1 MAQNLVMFDP
11 ADNEWCVVCRIGSI
25 GDTSKSVVAFYKTR
39 DEANEAAASLRE
51 KINIPVNI
59 QIFQYSYAKD
69 EMDILK
75 LLLLDGIDIAIKY
88 MVG

>member
-11 ADNEWCVVCRIGSI
+11 ADNEWCVVCRIGAI
-25 GDTSKSVVAFYKTR
+25 GDNTKSTVAFYKTR

-75 LLLLDGIDIAIKY
+75 LLLLDGIDFAIKY
-88 MVG
+88 VVG

>member
-1 MAQNLVMFDP
+1 MAKNLVMFDP

-25 GDTSKSVVAFYKTR
+25 GDTPKTTVAFYKTR

-51 KINIPVNI
+51 KIDIPVNI
-59 QIFQYSYAKD
+59 QVFQYSYAKD
-69 EMDILK
+69 EMDLMG
-75 LLLLDGIDIAIKY
+75 LLLLDGIDFMVKY

>member
-1 MAQNLVMFDP
+1 MAHNLVMFDP
-11 ADNEWCVVCRIGSI
+11 SDNEWCVVCRIGSI
-25 GDTSKSVVAFYKTR
+25 GDTTKTTVAFYKTR

-51 KINIPVNI
+51 KISIPVNI
-59 QIFQYSYAKD
+59 QIFEYSYAKD

-75 LLLLDGIDIAIKY
+75 LLLLDGIDFAIKY

>member
-1 MAQNLVMFDP
+1 MAQNLIMFDP

-25 GDTSKSVVAFYKTR
+25 GDNTKTTVAFYKTR

-51 KINIPVNI
+51 KIDIPVNI

-75 LLLLDGIDIAIKY
+75 LLLLDGIDFAIKY
-88 MVG
+88 VVG

>member
-1 MAQNLVMFDP
+1 MARNLVMFDP

-25 GDTSKSVVAFYKTR
+25 GDTPKTTVAFYKTR

-51 KINIPVNI
+51 KINVPVNV

-69 EMDILK
+69 ELDLMG
-75 LLLLDGIDIAIKY
+75 LLLLDGIDFAVKY
-88 MVG
+88 MAG

>member
-1 MAQNLVMFDP
+1 MAKNLVMFDP
-11 ADNEWCVVCRIGSI
+11 ADNEWCVICRIGSI
-25 GDTSKSVVAFYKTR
+25 GDTPKVTIAFYKTR

-51 KINIPVNI
+51 KIDAPVNI

-75 LLLLDGIDIAIKY
+75 LLMLDGIDFVVKY

>member
-11 ADNEWCVVCRIGSI
+11 ADNNWCVICRIGSI
-25 GDTSKSVVAFYKTR
+25 GDIPKCTIAFYKTEE
-39 DEANEAAASLRE
+39 DAQEAARSLSE
-51 KINIPVNI
+51 KVAVPVNI

-75 LLLLDGIDIAIKY
+75 LLMLDGIDFAVKY
-88 MVG
+88 MMG

>member
-1 MAQNLVMFDP
+1 MARNLVMFDP

-25 GDTSKSVVAFYKTR
+25 EDTPKTIVAFYKTR

-51 KINIPVNI
+51 KIDIPVNI

-75 LLLLDGIDIAIKY
+75 LLLLDGIDITDKY

>member
-11 ADNEWCVVCRIGSI
+11 ADNEWCVICRIGSI
-25 GDTSKSVVAFYKTR
+25 GDAPKATIAFYKTR

-51 KINIPVNI
+51 KIDSPVNI

-88 MVG
+88 VVG

>member
-25 GDTSKSVVAFYKTR
+25 GDTPKTTVAFYKTQ

-51 KINIPVNI
+51 KIDIPVNI
-59 QIFQYSYAKD
+59 HIFQYSYAKD

-75 LLLLDGIDIAIKY
+75 LLLLDGIDIAVKY
-88 MVG
+88 MIG

>member
-1 MAQNLVMFDP
+1 MATNLVMFDP

-25 GDTSKSVVAFYKTR
+25 GDTPKTTVAFYKTQ
-39 DEANEAAASLRE
+39 DEAKEAAASLRE
-51 KINIPVNI
+51 KIDVPVNI

-75 LLLLDGIDIAIKY
+75 LLLLDGIDIAVKY
-88 MVG
+88 LVG

>member
-1 MAQNLVMFDP
+1 MAHNLVMFDP

-25 GDTSKSVVAFYKTR
+25 GDTPKCTVAFYKTR

-51 KINIPVNI
+51 KIGIPVNI

-69 EMDILK
+69 EMDVLK
-75 LLLLDGIDIAIKY
+75 LLMIDGIDFAIKY
-88 MVG
+88 LMG

>member
-25 GDTSKSVVAFYKTR
+25 GDVPKCTIAFYKTR
-39 DEANEAAASLRE
+39 DEANEAAANLRE
-51 KINIPVNI
+51 KINVPVNI

-69 EMDILK
+69 EMDLMS
-75 LLLLDGIDIAIKY
+75 LLLLDGIDFAVKY

>member
-1 MAQNLVMFDP
+1 MTQNLVMFNP

-25 GDTSKSVVAFYKTR
+25 GDTPKTTVAFYKTL

-51 KINIPVNI
+51 KIGIPVNI

-75 LLLLDGIDIAIKY
+75 LLLLDGIDMAVKY
-88 MVG
+88 MIG

>member
-25 GDTSKSVVAFYKTR
+25 GETPKTTVAFYKTQ

-75 LLLLDGIDIAIKY
+75 LLLLDGIDMAIKY